1 MRTVAHNPSNERK
14 WDCVILQ
21 NVTKIVAYYRVST
34 AKQGR
39 SGLGLEAQRKAVA
52 DYAAFHSAKIEGE
65 EFTEIESGKVKAN
78 DRPQL
83 KAAIAL
89 AKAKRATLCVAK
101 LDRVGRRA
109 ADVLNLL
116 NDSRVKVVFADSP
129 NASQLQIGILAVV
142 AEEEA
147 RAISVRTKAALA
159 AAKARGTK
167 LGCPNGGAA
176 LARYRVENGNAPGC
190 AGARRSAN
198 EFANDTLAFV
208 EPLVIKGL
216 SDSGIAA
223 ALNADGIETRR
234 GGRWHETSVRRLRA
248 RLAI

>member
-1 MRTVAHNPSNERK
+1 V
-14 WDCVILQ
+14 VIQ
-21 NVTKIVAYYRVST
+21 NATKIVAYYRVST

-39 SGLGLEAQRKAVA
+39 SGLGLDAQKKAVA
-52 DYAAFHSAKIEGE
+52 DYVAIHGANTVA
-65 EFTEIESGKVKAN
+65 EFREIESGKVRAN

-159 AAKARGTK
+159 AARARGVK
-167 LGCPNGGAA
+167 LGNYDGGHA
-176 LARYRVENGNAPGC
+176 LTAYTAKHGNVAGC
-190 AGARRSAN
+190 TGAKRSAD
-198 EFANDTLAFV
+198 EFANDARAFV
-208 EPLVIKGL
+208 APLIQDGL
-216 SDSGIAA
+216 PDAAIAE
-223 ALNADGIETRR
+223 ALNEYGIETRR
-234 GGRWHETSVRRLRA
+234 GARWHETSVRRLRE

>member
-1 MRTVAHNPSNERK
+1 M
-14 WDCVILQ
+14 LQ

-39 SGLGLEAQRKAVA
+39 SGLGLEAQKKAVA
-52 DYAAFHSAKIEGE
+52 DYVEFHGASTVA
-65 EFTEIESGKVKAN
+65 EFTEIESGKVRAN

-83 KAAIAL
+83 KAAIAQ

-116 NDSRVKVVFADSP
+116 SDSKVKVVFADSP

-147 RAISVRTKAALA
+147 RAISARTRLALA

-167 LGCPNGGAA
+167 LGNPKGARA
-176 LARYRVENGNAPGC
+176 LALYRAENGNKAGC
-190 AGARRSAN
+190 AGARRSAA
-198 EFANDTLAFV
+198 EFANDARAFV
-208 EPLVIKGL
+208 EPFVIKGL
-216 SDSGIAA
+216 SDAAIAE
-223 ALNADGIETRR
+223 ALNGDGIRTPRD
-234 GGRWHETSVRRLRA
+234 GRWHETSVRRLRD

>member
-1 MRTVAHNPSNERK
+1 MPHNPSNERK
-14 WDCVILQ
+14 WECVVLQ
-21 NVTKIVAYYRVST
+21 NATKIVAYYRVST

-39 SGLGLEAQRKAVA
+39 SGLGLEAQKKAVA
-52 DYAAFHSAKIEGE
+52 DYVAFHGASTVA
-65 EFTEIESGKVKAN
+65 EFKEVESGKVRAN

-116 NDSRVKVVFADSP
+116 NDSRVKVAFADSP

-159 AAKARGTK
+159 AARK
-167 LGCPNGGAA
+167 LGVKLGNYDGGRA
-176 LARYRVENGNAPGC
+176 LCAYTAKHGNFAGC
-190 AGARRSAN
+190 EGARSSAD
-198 EFANDTLAFV
+198 EFANVMRDFI
-208 EPLVIKGL
+208 EPLVKQGL
-216 SDSGIAA
+216 SDAAIAK
-223 ALNADGIETRR
+223 ALNEDGIETRR
-234 GGRWHETSVRRLRA
+234 GARWRETSVRRLRA